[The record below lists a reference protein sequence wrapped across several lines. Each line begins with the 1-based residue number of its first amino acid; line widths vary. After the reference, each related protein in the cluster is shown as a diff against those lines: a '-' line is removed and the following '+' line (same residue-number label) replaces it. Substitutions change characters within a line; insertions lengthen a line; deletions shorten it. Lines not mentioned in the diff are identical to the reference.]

1 MDTEI
6 DLTAADHDVLFSVI
20 AELPAT
26 VLEQRRVIERCERR
40 IAELEGQIKPGGP
53 SRMPGL
59 KTKSGRQ
66 PPAQQAPSKQRRHGF
81 ARPRLTPTHR
91 VEHVAENCPDCGTQL
106 SGGWTQRTR
115 EVIELPLVPAQ
126 VTEHVYIARTC
137 PVCQQRRLPQA
148 ELDGVVMGRQ
158 RLGSNVISLITTLR
172 EAGRLPVRSIQWYLR
187 TVHQLHLSVGAIV
200 NASHQTAHQAQPAV
214 AELLDRIRPSPVVH
228 ADETGWR
235 EDGSNGYVWTFST
248 PTERYFR
255 RRGRGKA
262 IVAEALGDSFSGV
275 LVSVSMP
282 PTTTTTAP
290 SSAAGLTCCAT
301 ATTCAPSTL
310 MMNNPHDEQS
320 ARCADALHR
329 LYTQAKRRRAAQL
342 ALERRLLAIGQ
353 PFLNDPSV
361 PPSRLCRRIKR
372 HIKEL
377 FILVAEPD
385 VPPDNNAAERSLRHL
400 VISRKVSGGT
410 RSQRGSNRKM
420 TLASLFGTWRA
431 RGMNPI
437 VACRQLLSSPQ
448 P

>member
-1 MDTEI
+1 
-6 DLTAADHDVLFSVI
+6 
-20 AELPAT
+20 
-26 VLEQRRVIERCERR
+26 
-40 IAELEGQIKPGGP
+40 
-53 SRMPGL
+53 MP
-59 KTKSGRQ
+59 
-66 PPAQQAPSKQRRHGF
+66 
-81 ARPRLTPTHR
+81 
-91 VEHVAENCPDCGTQL
+91 
-106 SGGWTQRTR
+106 
-115 EVIELPLVPAQ
+115 I
-126 VTEHVYIARTC
+126 
-137 PVCQQRRLPQA
+137 
-148 ELDGVVMGRQ
+148 
-158 RLGSNVISLITTLR
+158 
-172 EAGRLPVRSIQWYLR
+172 RSIQWYLR

-200 NASHQTAHQAQPAV
+200 NAIHQTAHQAQPAV
-214 AELLDRIRPSPVVH
+214 AELLDRIRASPVVH

-255 RRGRGKA
+255 RRGRGQGNRGCGPGGLILRRA
-262 IVAEALGDSFSGV
+262 GQRFLCRLPPLRGPQQRCWAHLRRDSHD
-275 LVSVSMP
+275 LR
-282 PTTTTTAP
+282 
-290 SSAAGLTCCAT
+290 
-301 ATTCAPSTL
+301 TL
-310 MMNNPHDEQS
+310 YPHDAQSHDEQS
-320 ARCADALHR
+320 ARWADPLHR
-329 LYTQAKRRRAAQL
+329 LYAQAKRRRAAQL
-342 ALERRLLAIGQ
+342 ALERRLLAICQ
-353 PFLNDPSV
+353 PFLNDPSA

>member
-6 DLTAADHDVLFSVI
+6 DLTAADHDVLFSII

-66 PPAQQAPSKQRRHGF
+66 PPAQQEPSKQRRHGF

-91 VEHVAENCPDCGTQL
+91 VEDVVEDCPDCGTQL

-126 VTEHVYIARTC
+126 VAEHVYIARTC

-148 ELDGVVMGRQ
+148 ELDGVFMGRQ
-158 RLGSNVISLITTLR
+158 RLGSIVISLIVISLIVISLIVISLITTLR
-172 EAGRLPVRSIQWYLR
+172 EAGRLPIRSIQRYLR

-262 IVAEALGDSFSGV
+262 IVAAALGHSFSGV
-275 LVSVSMP
+275 LVSDFY
-282 PTTTTTAP
+282 
-290 SSAAGLTCCAT
+290 AAYHHYDGPQQRCWAHLLRD
-301 ATTCAPSTL
+301 SHDLRTL
-310 MMNNPHDEQS
+310 YPHDEQS

-329 LYTQAKRRRAAQL
+329 LYTQAKACTHPQAKRRRAAQL
-342 ALERRLLAIGQ
+342 ALERRLLDIGQ
-353 PFLNDPSV
+353 PFLNDPSAH
-361 PPSRLCRRIKR
+361 PPDCADASSAISRNSSSWWPNRTCRRTTT
-372 HIKEL
+372 
-377 FILVAEPD
+377 
-385 VPPDNNAAERSLRHL
+385 PPHGVCATWSSAVRSAAAPGRN
-400 VISRKVSGGT
+400 GAAT
-410 RSQRGSNRKM
+410 
-420 TLASLFGTWRA
+420 A
-431 RGMNPI
+431 R
-437 VACRQLLSSPQ
+437 
-448 P
+448 

>member
-1 MDTEI
+1 
-6 DLTAADHDVLFSVI
+6 
-20 AELPAT
+20 
-26 VLEQRRVIERCERR
+26 
-40 IAELEGQIKPGGP
+40 
-53 SRMPGL
+53 MPGL
-59 KTKSGRQ
+59 KTKSGRK
-66 PPAQQAPSKQRRHGF
+66 PPAQQEPSKQRRHGF

-91 VEHVAENCPDCGTQL
+91 VEHVVENCPDCGTQL
-106 SGGWTQRTR
+106 SGGWIQLTR

-158 RLGSNVISLITTLR
+158 RLGSNVISLIVISLITTLR
-172 EAGRLPVRSIQWYLR
+172 EAGRLPIRSIQWYLR

-200 NASHQTAHQAQPAV
+200 NAIHQTAHQAQPAV
-214 AELLDRIRPSPVVH
+214 AELLDRIRASPVVH

-255 RRGRGKA
+255 RRGRARQSWLRPWATHSPACWSA
-262 IVAEALGDSFSGV
+262 ISNAAYHHYDSPQQRCWAHLRRDSHD
-275 LVSVSMP
+275 LR
-282 PTTTTTAP
+282 
-290 SSAAGLTCCAT
+290 
-301 ATTCAPSTL
+301 TL
-310 MMNNPHDEQS
+310 YPHDEQYDEQS
-320 ARCADALHR
+320 ARWADPLHR
-329 LYTQAKRRRAAQL
+329 LYTQAKACTHPQAKRRRAAQL
-342 ALERRLLAIGQ
+342 ALERRLLAICQ

-400 VISRKVSGGT
+400 VINHKVSGRT
-410 RSQRGSNRKM
+410 RSQRGSNSKI